1 MMGQI
6 STKEYL
12 EKVFDYL
19 NDYKENQS
27 FKSLKEARWFLDA
40 IIQHHVI
47 YESAE
52 QLNVKRKPGDSYR
65 DE

>member
-1 MMGQI
+1 MMGQVN
-6 STKEYL
+6 TEEYL
-12 EKVFDYL
+12 EKVFEYLRDYQ
-19 NDYKENQS
+19 ENQS
-27 FKSLKEARWFLDA
+27 FRSLKEARWFLDA

-52 QLNVKRKPGDSYR
+52 QLNVKRKPGQDYR